1 MARKTLTVMIT
12 AEGRDKGKMFVLTE
26 MSATQAEKWA
36 ARALLALGASGV
48 EIPDGIEGQ
57 GLAGVAAIGI
67 RAFAGLPWHLA
78 EPLLD
83 EMFRCVS
90 FVPNPSQPNVVRGTA
105 VGAVGPMVE
114 DDIEEIATRVRL
126 REEVISLHL
135 GFSISAYISKFRQAS
150 TMTPAATSSTPTS
163 PALSE

>member
-1 MARKTLTVMIT
+1 MARKTQTVTIT
-12 AEGRDKGKMFVLTE
+12 AEGRDKGKMFVLHE
-26 MSATQAEKWA
+26 MPATQAEKWA

-48 EIPDGIEGQ
+48 EIPDGIGGQ

-83 EMFRCVS
+83 EMFRCVA
-90 FVPNPSQPNVVRGTA
+90 FVPNPAQPGIVRGTSP
-105 VGAVGPMVE
+105 GAVGPMVE
-114 DDIEEIATRVRL
+114 DDIEEVATRVRL

-135 GFSISAYISKFRQAS
+135 GFSISAYISKFRQAATTIPADTS
-150 TMTPAATSSTPTS
+150 TTSTS
-163 PALSE
+163 PASSE

>member
-1 MARKTLTVMIT
+1 MARKTATIT
-12 AEGRDKGKMFVLTE
+12 ITTEGRDKGKVFVLQE

-36 ARALLALGASGV
+36 ARALLALGSSGV
-48 EIPDGIEGQ
+48 EIPAGIEGQ
-57 GLAGVAAIGI
+57 GLAGVAALGI

-90 FVPNPSQPNVVRGTA
+90 FIPSPAHPNVVRGTA
-105 VGAVGPMVE
+105 PGAVGPMVE
-114 DDIEEIATRVRL
+114 EDIEEVGTRVRL

-135 GFSISAYISKFRQAS
+135 GFSIAAYISTFRPATTIPGDTS
-150 TMTPAATSSTPTS
+150 TTSTS
-163 PALSE
+163 PASSA